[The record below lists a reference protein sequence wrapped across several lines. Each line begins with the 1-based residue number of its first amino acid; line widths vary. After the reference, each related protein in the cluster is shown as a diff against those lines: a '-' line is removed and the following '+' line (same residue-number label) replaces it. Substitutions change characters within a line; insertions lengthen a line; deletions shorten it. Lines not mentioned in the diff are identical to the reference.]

1 MCGLR
6 DSSLQAH
13 PRLGEAR
20 RGPADPRSPPRTST
34 CTTSAPPRTGA
45 AWTVQLPGAHGG
57 HASDRADR
65 VAGTTK
71 PALLSVCPGQSG
83 FRMSGAE
90 GIRTPDLLIANETR
104 YQLRHSP
111 KCVGKVTTAPGV
123 LPNRAASGA
132 GLWLLGTPPAAGS
145 AATTPLY
152 KGPGRPQ
159 RQAPAALRSSSL
171 ICASTSTMAAAIS
184 SALRASSLSA
194 ASWPEEVMPVISM
207 VRTVRRARAL
217 LT

>member
-1 MCGLR
+1 
-6 DSSLQAH
+6 
-13 PRLGEAR
+13 
-20 RGPADPRSPPRTST
+20 
-34 CTTSAPPRTGA
+34 
-45 AWTVQLPGAHGG
+45 
-57 HASDRADR
+57 
-65 VAGTTK
+65 
-71 PALLSVCPGQSG
+71 
-83 FRMSGAE
+83 MSGAE

-132 GLWLLGTPPAAGS
+132 GLWLLGRPPAAGS

-152 KGPGRPQ
+152 KGLGRPQQ